1 MRKIWITFDI
11 ENWLWKSEIGIFWS
25 LDLEG
30 VLIWQKFS
38 FMKKYYFSLNSATIW
53 CGNWWKILKSYLLN
67 KYHALLWLELVTFML
82 IKSKHKRQTWIHK
95 HLEFDGNSI
104 DFCFGFQKQN
114 RIWEKCVVHE
124 MGTTSPWWLPLAISI
139 DRWFSILGILANF
152 WRKSPEK
159 VMFLISFNS
168 LNTQFYESEF

>member
-1 MRKIWITFDI
+1 MHR
-11 ENWLWKSEIGIFWS
+11 IGCGSWHS
-25 LDLEG
+25 NLERH
-30 VLIWQKFS
+30 
-38 FMKKYYFSLNSATIW
+38 
-53 CGNWWKILKSYLLN
+53 LLN

-124 MGTTSPWWLPLAISI
+124 MGTTSPWWLPLAISV

-152 WRKSPEK
+152 CRKSPEK
-159 VMFLISFNS
+159 VMSSFCKTHSWNQNYYLYLMIHQS
-168 LNTQFYESEF
+168 FFTNFTEKSKQTFR